1 MSLFTLPSGPRLL
14 VEATLTPIAGTRFQP
29 TGFPDLG
36 AAEYALP
43 DGTRMLLVESAQSMA
58 NRMETVCWDA
68 ENLSLVAPLDG
79 LPYVQ
84 VTHGDKPY
92 TNSILEAHRL
102 NSPYILEGKDK
113 SFFERLKTELGG
125 LDKGPIDH
133 ELFAKVLA
141 RYDVNCLLHGIFLA
155 KKQLAG
161 GRLRLARA
169 LSAFVEANE
178 VQVAPSGGVKNDHV
192 DPSGAGGSKH
202 GFGNVPFHRDEYVAR
217 SITASF
223 VLDLAQLRTYRLPPA
238 TTEMLYGV
246 ALYKILATLERGL
259 RFRTA
264 CDLDLAELKV
274 KRPQGYSLP
283 SLAEVETA
291 LPAAIAAARDAGSFA
306 DPAVTTVAYDAA

>member
-1 MSLFTLPSGPRLL
+1 MSLFTLPTGPRLL
-14 VEATLTPIAGTRFQP
+14 VEATLTPLAGSRFQP

-43 DGTRMLLVESAQSMA
+43 DGSRMLLVESAQSMA
-58 NRMETVCWDA
+58 NRMESVCWDA
-68 ENLSLVAPLDG
+68 ETLALVPALAG

-84 VTHGDKPY
+84 VTHGGKPY

-113 SFFERLKTELGG
+113 SFLERLKTELGG

-133 ELFAKVLA
+133 ELFARVLA
-141 RYDVNCLLHGIFLA
+141 RYDVNCLLHGVFLA
-155 KKQLAG
+155 KKVLAG
-161 GRLRLARA
+161 GRLRLSRA
-169 LSAFVEANE
+169 LSAFVEAND

-192 DPSGAGGSKH
+192 DPSGAAKA

-223 VLDLAQLRTYRLPPA
+223 VLDLAQLRNYRLPAA
-238 TTEMLYGV
+238 TTELLYGV

-264 CDLDLAELKV
+264 CDLEVAELKV
-274 KRPQGYSLP
+274 KRPNGHTLP

-306 DPAVTTVAYDAA
+306 DPSVTTVAYDAA